1 MFAKMMDILSDDDRP
16 HYYYGRN
23 HFILHKFFLLH
34 GFFNL
39 KKDNLLKTHNFLTD
53 IDDDDIR
60 WFFFLHLLKKR
71 SHAILQLLLFQ
82 WKYIYCVLDY
92 MTERRYPLKIKNKYE
107 KRVIPIQKLYQ
118 YMINQSHESPIVEI
132 Y

>member
-1 MFAKMMDILSDDDRP
+1 MDILSDDDRP

-60 WFFFLHLLKKR
+60 WFFF
-71 SHAILQLLLFQ
+71 F
-82 WKYIYCVLDY
+82 YIY
-92 MTERRYPLKIKNKYE
+92 TKETQSRYFAIAFVPMKIYLLRSRLHDGKE
-107 KRVIPIQKLYQ
+107 IPPQ
-118 YMINQSHESPIVEI
+118 N
-132 Y
+132 

>member
-1 MFAKMMDILSDDDRP
+1 MFAKMIDILSDDDRP

-60 WFFFLHLLKKR
+60 WFFLHLLKKR

-107 KRVIPIQKLYQ
+107 KRVIPIQKLYP
-118 YMINQSHESPIVEI
+118 YMINQSHESPILEI

>member
-1 MFAKMMDILSDDDRP
+1 MFAKMMDILSDDGRP

-60 WFFFLHLLKKR
+60 WFFLHLLKKR

-107 KRVIPIQKLYQ
+107 KRVIPIQKLYSC
-118 YMINQSHESPIVEI
+118 MINQSHESPIIDI

>member
-1 MFAKMMDILSDDDRP
+1 MITSLRNYVFAKMMDILSDDDRP

-60 WFFFLHLLKKR
+60 WFFFFTSTKETQSRYFAIAFVPMKIYLLRSRLHDGK
-71 SHAILQLLLFQ
+71 
-82 WKYIYCVLDY
+82 
-92 MTERRYPLKIKNKYE
+92 E
-107 KRVIPIQKLYQ
+107 IPPQ
-118 YMINQSHESPIVEI
+118 N
-132 Y
+132 

>member
-1 MFAKMMDILSDDDRP
+1 MDILSDDDRP

-39 KKDNLLKTHNFLTD
+39 KKDNLLKTDNFLTD

-60 WFFFLHLLKKR
+60 WFFVFFTSTKERQSRDFAIAFVPMKIYLLRSRLHDGK
-71 SHAILQLLLFQ
+71 
-82 WKYIYCVLDY
+82 
-92 MTERRYPLKIKNKYE
+92 E
-107 KRVIPIQKLYQ
+107 IPPQ
-118 YMINQSHESPIVEI
+118 N
-132 Y
+132 

>member
-1 MFAKMMDILSDDDRP
+1 MDILSDDDRP

-60 WFFFLHLLKKR
+60 WVFFTSTKE
-71 SHAILQLLLFQ
+71 
-82 WKYIYCVLDY
+82 
-92 MTERRYPLKIKNKYE
+92 T
-107 KRVIPIQKLYQ
+107 
-118 YMINQSHESPIVEI
+118 QSHYFAIAFVPMKIYLLRSKLHDGKEI
-132 Y
+132 PPQNKKK

>member
-60 WFFFLHLLKKR
+60 WFFLHLLKKR

-107 KRVIPIQKLYQ
+107 KRVIPIQKLYPC
-118 YMINQSHESPIVEI
+118 MINQSHESPIIDI

>member
-1 MFAKMMDILSDDDRP
+1 MDILSDDDRP

-39 KKDNLLKTHNFLTD
+39 KKDNLLKTHTFLTD

-60 WFFFLHLLKKR
+60 WFFFSSTKETQSRDFALMKIYLLRSELHDGNVITPSK
-71 SHAILQLLLFQ
+71 
-82 WKYIYCVLDY
+82 
-92 MTERRYPLKIKNKYE
+92 LKIYMKN
-107 KRVIPIQKLYQ
+107 V
-118 YMINQSHESPIVEI
+118 
-132 Y
+132 

>member
-1 MFAKMMDILSDDDRP
+1 MDILSDDDRP

-60 WFFFLHLLKKR
+60 WGFFFTSTKETQSRDFAIAFVLMKIYLLRSELHDGNVITPSK
-71 SHAILQLLLFQ
+71 
-82 WKYIYCVLDY
+82 
-92 MTERRYPLKIKNKYE
+92 LKIYMKN
-107 KRVIPIQKLYQ
+107 V
-118 YMINQSHESPIVEI
+118 
-132 Y
+132 